1 MHCIGALHIC
11 STNLSPANVPR
22 HAIAIFTNV
31 LQAELDHSKKSFC
44 DHFPPN
50 PRKKFRTQKVQVSRL
65 WTPEATTESK
75 SKLKLPLSCS
85 IF

>member
-50 PRKKFRTQKVQVSRL
+50 PRKNLGHKKFKCPDSGLQRQQQSQNL
-65 WTPEATTESK
+65 N
-75 SKLKLPLSCS
+75 
-85 IF
+85 